1 MLVVEIKG
9 ENMANI
15 YYKLNDYIPLTSIY
29 DLSVNYSY
37 YTYNE
42 STNTYTPI
50 SNRIFIYDREEG
62 GTYTGAY

>member
-1 MLVVEIKG
+1 
-9 ENMANI
+9 MANI

-37 YTYNE
+37 YTYDE
-42 STNTYTPI
+42 STNTYIAI
-50 SNRIFIYDREEG
+50 SNRIGIYDRGDIG